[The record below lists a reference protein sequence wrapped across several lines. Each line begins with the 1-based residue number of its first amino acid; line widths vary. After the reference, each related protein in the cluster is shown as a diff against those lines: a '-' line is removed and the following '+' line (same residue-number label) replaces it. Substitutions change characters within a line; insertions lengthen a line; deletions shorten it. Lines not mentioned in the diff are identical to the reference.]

1 MENQNQNSGSNLIF
15 VATLDWEEITEEKL
29 DFKKYNNS
37 TIVTSITDISR
48 HYSQSKS
55 ITIM

>member
-1 MENQNQNSGSNLIF
+1 MENQNQNSGSNFIF
-15 VATLDWEEITEEKL
+15 VATLDWEDIIEEKL

-55 ITIM
+55 ITII